1 MALEGISG
9 GLIVAFVDFLMVF
22 VVLGGLAGVIV
33 LLRKF
38 VGFWQENFEQT
49 AQIAAPKAVPAVAP
63 SPVESVAA
71 PQEMKAAIAA
81 ILAALCEYTSLTPG
95 SFKIDKIEP
104 LGAHASLMT
113 QAPLHPAH
121 VAAISIAIHEF
132 LSAPMGTFQI
142 TGIRNLGSASSWKM
156 AGRMEQ
162 MSNR

>member
-1 MALEGISG
+1 
-9 GLIVAFVDFLMVF
+9 
-22 VVLGGLAGVIV
+22 
-33 LLRKF
+33 
-38 VGFWQENFEQT
+38 
-49 AQIAAPKAVPAVAP
+49 
-63 SPVESVAA
+63 
-71 PQEMKAAIAA
+71 AA

-113 QAPLHPAH
+113 QAPLQPAH

-162 MSNR
+162 MSSK